1 MGKVLIA
8 PEFSS
13 TSVEGNIYCFI
24 DWYSSLEKLVT
35 CFVKRFV
42 RNLKERVGRGECLE
56 KDLTVAELN
65 EAKQKDSPMPDPNK
79 FILPTTENMPFL
91 MICFKMQA

>member
-42 RNLKERVGRGECLE
+42 RNLKERVGRG
-56 KDLTVAELN
+56 
-65 EAKQKDSPMPDPNK
+65 
-79 FILPTTENMPFL
+79 
-91 MICFKMQA
+91 